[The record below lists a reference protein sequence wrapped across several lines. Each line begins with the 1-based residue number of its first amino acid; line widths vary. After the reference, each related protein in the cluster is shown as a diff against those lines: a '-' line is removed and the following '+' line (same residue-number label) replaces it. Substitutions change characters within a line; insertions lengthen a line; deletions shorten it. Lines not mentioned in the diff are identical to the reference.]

1 MDQKTVDRPDF
12 DIAEV
17 VILRRKALGVTQREV
32 AEMAGCDPAFV
43 GDLENGK
50 SSVRLDKVR
59 AVLDVLGLE
68 LTVRVR
74 TPQ

>member
-1 MDQKTVDRPDF
+1 MDQETVDRPESDL
-12 DIAEV
+12 AVAV
-17 VILRRKALGVTQREV
+17 VSRRKALGVTQREV

-50 SSVRLDKVR
+50 PSVRLDKVR

-68 LTVRVR
+68 LTIRVR
-74 TPQ
+74 STL

>member
-1 MDQKTVDRPDF
+1 MDQKTVDRPNF

-17 VILRRKALGVTQREV
+17 VVLRRKALGVTQREV

-50 SSVRLDKVR
+50 PSVRLDKLR